1 MLLNFKWHLRWFCVT
16 HDVILNVIL
25 YALYESIEK
34 KRQLNNI
41 QFVERIQNDI
51 EDDVIREAK
60 LISSVTYQVKW
71 RSCNWPFVMVLLL
84 TS

>member
-1 MLLNFKWHLRWFCVT
+1 
-16 HDVILNVIL
+16 L

-60 LISSVTYQVKW
+60 LISSVTYQVK
-71 RSCNWPFVMVLLL
+71 
-84 TS
+84 